1 MIVKIKRRLK
11 TIGFRF
17 DAMAAFLMCQQY
29 GVDLNTIDTIPKEE
43 YTPSWVWSAHRSF
56 CMWQYKK
63 PLSYDKMKGFIAR
76 MRKAEWDKLLE
87 GMAVSSTPQTED
99 KKKVQAGMNSSQQ
112 GGKQE

>member
-1 MIVKIKRRLK
+1 MIVKINRRFR

-43 YTPSWVWSAHRSF
+43 YTPSWVWSAHRSY

-63 PLSYDKMKGFIAR
+63 PMTYNNMKDFIAK
-76 MRKAEWDKLLE
+76 MRKSEWDAVLNS
-87 GMAVSSTPQTED
+87 MAQSSAPESNDD
-99 KKKVQAGMNSSQQ
+99 KKKVQTGMNSSRQD
-112 GGKQE
+112 GR